1 MKVVFEITGL
11 SCDLALHPISPQT
24 AESMRE
30 GGRDIYSQKYMNW
43 WRRGNTRTFG
53 MRLNESSEIRLQV
66 DGEDVSFNANL
77 LYRNVYTLRQRM
89 YLSSKAQFLAVLGY
103 DNETC
108 TFRWIWENID
118 HFDASKFNFVVT
130 DWDNVLGTKG
140 YRVLDNV
147 FYNDK
152 HADDEEW
159 LNPSGFTLMDP
170 IVIDLEDVRRENR
183 RRTQGNRQLRSVRGA
198 PGKPFPGMLSREA
211 SVLRGLFLWLAGRK
225 GLSGDTQNALR
236 TDAQL
241 LW

>member
-89 YLSSKAQFLAVLGY
+89 YLSSKLSSWPFWAMTTRPAHSAGFG
-103 DNETC
+103 
-108 TFRWIWENID
+108 
-118 HFDASKFNFVVT
+118 
-130 DWDNVLGTKG
+130 
-140 YRVLDNV
+140 
-147 FYNDK
+147 K
-152 HADDEEW
+152 HRPFGCV
-159 LNPSGFTLMDP
+159 PSSTL
-170 IVIDLEDVRRENR
+170 
-183 RRTQGNRQLRSVRGA
+183 S
-198 PGKPFPGMLSREA
+198 
-211 SVLRGLFLWLAGRK
+211 
-225 GLSGDTQNALR
+225 
-236 TDAQL
+236 
-241 LW
+241 

>member
-1 MKVVFEITGL
+1 
-11 SCDLALHPISPQT
+11 
-24 AESMRE
+24 
-30 GGRDIYSQKYMNW
+30 MNW

-159 LNPSGFTLMDP
+159 PVSYTHL
-170 IVIDLEDVRRENR
+170 DVYKRQAAYQSPTGAHRRSTGR
-183 RRTQGNRQLRSVRGA
+183 SLRFWRIQQSPCAVRH
-198 PGKPFPGMLSREA
+198 SR
-211 SVLRGLFLWLAGRK
+211 L
-225 GLSGDTQNALR
+225 
-236 TDAQL
+236 
-241 LW
+241 

>member
-1 MKVVFEITGL
+1 MKVVSEITGL

-66 DGEDVSFNANL
+66 DGGTFRSTPTSCTA
-77 LYRNVYTLRQRM
+77 TCTPLRQRM

-118 HFDASKFNFVVT
+118 HFDAS
-130 DWDNVLGTKG
+130 
-140 YRVLDNV
+140 
-147 FYNDK
+147 
-152 HADDEEW
+152 
-159 LNPSGFTLMDP
+159 SSTL
-170 IVIDLEDVRRENR
+170 
-183 RRTQGNRQLRSVRGA
+183 S
-198 PGKPFPGMLSREA
+198 
-211 SVLRGLFLWLAGRK
+211 
-225 GLSGDTQNALR
+225 
-236 TDAQL
+236 
-241 LW
+241 

>member
-66 DGEDVSFNANL
+66 DGKDVSFNANL

-108 TFRWIWENID
+108 TFRWIWENIEE
-118 HFDASKFNFVVT
+118 FDASKFNFVVT
-130 DWDNVLGTKG
+130 DWDNVLGT
-140 YRVLDNV
+140 
-147 FYNDK
+147 
-152 HADDEEW
+152 
-159 LNPSGFTLMDP
+159 
-170 IVIDLEDVRRENR
+170 
-183 RRTQGNRQLRSVRGA
+183 
-198 PGKPFPGMLSREA
+198 
-211 SVLRGLFLWLAGRK
+211 
-225 GLSGDTQNALR
+225 
-236 TDAQL
+236 
-241 LW
+241 

>member
-1 MKVVFEITGL
+1 
-11 SCDLALHPISPQT
+11 
-24 AESMRE
+24 MRE

-89 YLSSKAQFLAVLGY
+89 YLSSKLSSWPFWAMTTR
-103 DNETC
+103 TC

-118 HFDASKFNFVVT
+118 HFRCVQVQLCRDG
-130 DWDNVLGTKG
+130 LGQRPRHQG

-170 IVIDLEDVRRENR
+170 IVIDLEDVRREIEEELKG
-183 RRTQGNRQLRSVRGA
+183 TA
-198 PGKPFPGMLSREA
+198 DY
-211 SVLRGLFLWLAGRK
+211 GR
-225 GLSGDTQNALR
+225 
-236 TDAQL
+236 
-241 LW
+241 

>member
-1 MKVVFEITGL
+1 MYREASRYCFILRIGL
-11 SCDLALHPISPQT
+11 LFSARHFSTKRIWSAFSFIKRL
-24 AESMRE
+24 
-30 GGRDIYSQKYMNW
+30 
-43 WRRGNTRTFG
+43 RT
-53 MRLNESSEIRLQV
+53 
-66 DGEDVSFNANL
+66 
-77 LYRNVYTLRQRM
+77 
-89 YLSSKAQFLAVLGY
+89 VLGY

-170 IVIDLEDVRRENR
+170 IVIDLEDVRREIEEELKG
-183 RRTQGNRQLRSVRGA
+183 TA
-198 PGKPFPGMLSREA
+198 DY
-211 SVLRGLFLWLAGRK
+211 GR
-225 GLSGDTQNALR
+225 
-236 TDAQL
+236 
-241 LW
+241 

>member
-89 YLSSKAQFLAVLGY
+89 YLSSKAQFLTTRPARSAGFGK
-103 DNETC
+103 TS
-108 TFRWIWENID
+108 TISMR
-118 HFDASKFNFVVT
+118 
-130 DWDNVLGTKG
+130 
-140 YRVLDNV
+140 
-147 FYNDK
+147 
-152 HADDEEW
+152 
-159 LNPSGFTLMDP
+159 PSSTL
-170 IVIDLEDVRRENR
+170 
-183 RRTQGNRQLRSVRGA
+183 S
-198 PGKPFPGMLSREA
+198 
-211 SVLRGLFLWLAGRK
+211 
-225 GLSGDTQNALR
+225 
-236 TDAQL
+236 
-241 LW
+241 

>member
-152 HADDEEW
+152 
-159 LNPSGFTLMDP
+159 P
-170 IVIDLEDVRRENR
+170 R
-183 RRTQGNRQLRSVRGA
+183 RR
-198 PGKPFPGMLSREA
+198 
-211 SVLRGLFLWLAGRK
+211 
-225 GLSGDTQNALR
+225 
-236 TDAQL
+236 
-241 LW
+241 

>member
-89 YLSSKAQFLAVLGY
+89 YLSSKALTTRPARSAGFGK
-103 DNETC
+103 TS
-108 TFRWIWENID
+108 TISMR
-118 HFDASKFNFVVT
+118 
-130 DWDNVLGTKG
+130 
-140 YRVLDNV
+140 
-147 FYNDK
+147 
-152 HADDEEW
+152 
-159 LNPSGFTLMDP
+159 PSSTL
-170 IVIDLEDVRRENR
+170 
-183 RRTQGNRQLRSVRGA
+183 S
-198 PGKPFPGMLSREA
+198 
-211 SVLRGLFLWLAGRK
+211 
-225 GLSGDTQNALR
+225 
-236 TDAQL
+236 
-241 LW
+241 

>member
-170 IVIDLEDVRRENR
+170 IVIDLEKN
-183 RRTQGNRQLRSVRGA
+183 
-198 PGKPFPGMLSREA
+198 SREPPTTA
-211 SVLRGLFLWLAGRK
+211 GKMCAGKTFSRHVEQGSLRFAGAFFMAGGKEGTIRRHAER
-225 GLSGDTQNALR
+225 SAD
-236 TDAQL
+236 
-241 LW
+241 

>member
-108 TFRWIWENID
+108 TFRWIWEKHRPFRCVQVQLCRD
-118 HFDASKFNFVVT
+118 G
-130 DWDNVLGTKG
+130 LGQRPRHQG
-140 YRVLDNV
+140 LPRARQRVLQRQ
-147 FYNDK
+147 
-152 HADDEEW
+152 A
-159 LNPSGFTLMDP
+159 
-170 IVIDLEDVRRENR
+170 R
-183 RRTQGNRQLRSVRGA
+183 RR
-198 PGKPFPGMLSREA
+198 
-211 SVLRGLFLWLAGRK
+211 
-225 GLSGDTQNALR
+225 
-236 TDAQL
+236 
-241 LW
+241 

>member
-152 HADDEEW
+152 HDDEEW

-170 IVIDLEDVRRENR
+170 IVIDLEDVRREIEEELKGTANY
-183 RRTQGNRQLRSVRGA
+183 
-198 PGKPFPGMLSREA
+198 
-211 SVLRGLFLWLAGRK
+211 GR
-225 GLSGDTQNALR
+225 
-236 TDAQL
+236 
-241 LW
+241 